1 MVDTEP
7 QPTAGMVY
15 TPFPA
20 SMDFAAASPAQ
31 VFGTGTVG
39 QVFRDASPAWTHSEP
54 NNPAIVDL
62 YSLQQPA
69 YQSTAA
75 HQSPPQPSAT
85 SAQAPAQPSP
95 AAAAA
100 FQQGSPGPS
109 SPAAQAPSNTLG
121 QSAQPS
127 PDATPPT
134 QPDPYKA
141 LALPPTFAAMAPP
154 ISSHLAEPTPPP
166 LRQQPLRYVPT
177 QYPFSGLPAAA
188 SQLAGPGPSPAVQA
202 PHVAPPTPVSSGP
215 LAALAA
221 EAGIAPA
228 VASPVPAADTLHLN
242 QQEAMVTSPAA
253 AEPAAGLLFGLP
265 SPASGQPA
273 PGGVASAPAAVA
285 AQQPGCVA
293 ELARVA
299 ASGAPLAQDLPFSTA
314 SAAGPVMQPAA
325 AQLSPGHSEISLASL
340 GSPAAGAGGMQAM
353 LHALSLTPTQVNS
366 KDHPQSPDLQPE
378 AASDTKHGVSSQQQP
393 VVQMPADQALPAEGA
408 TKDRAQSSGHEPA
421 LDSMLGHSPGMQQP
435 EAEAVQEPP
444 AGQAGAEQDNLTA
457 LAPPPPASPPAFQ
470 RPVPHCMLSPGAI
483 SIPSS
488 PVRPSL

>member
-7 QPTAGMVY
+7 QPTAGMPY

-31 VFGTGTVG
+31 VLGTGTVG

-54 NNPAIVDL
+54 NKPAIVDL
-62 YSLQQPA
+62 YPLQQPA
-69 YQSTAA
+69 YPSTAA

-109 SPAAQAPSNTLG
+109 SPAAQAPSRKLG
-121 QSAQPS
+121 PSAQPS
-127 PDATPPT
+127 PDAAPPI

-141 LALPPTFAAMAPP
+141 PALPPTFAAMAPP
-154 ISSHLAEPTPPP
+154 ISSHLEEPTPSP

-177 QYPFSGLPAAA
+177 PYPFSGLPAAA
-188 SQLAGPGPSPAVQA
+188 SQLASPGPSPAVQA

-228 VASPVPAADTLHLN
+228 VASPVPAADTLLLI
-242 QQEAMVTSPAA
+242 QQEAMVTAPAA

-273 PGGVASAPAAVA
+273 AGGVASAPAAVA
-285 AQQPGCVA
+285 AQQTGYCA

-299 ASGAPLAQDLPFSTA
+299 ASAAPLAQDLPCSTA

-325 AQLSPGHSEISLASL
+325 AQLSPGHSEISSL

-353 LHALSLTPTQVNS
+353 LQALSITPAQVDD
-366 KDHPQSPDLQPE
+366 KDRPQSPDLQPE
-378 AASDTKHGVSSQQQP
+378 AASNTKQGVSSQQQP

-408 TKDRAQSSGHEPA
+408 TKDRAQSPGHEPA
-421 LDSMLGHSPGMQQP
+421 LDSMLGHSPGMQQQ
-435 EAEAVQEPP
+435 EAEAMQEPP
-444 AGQAGAEQDNLTA
+444 AGQAGAEQDSPTA
-457 LAPPPPASPPAFQ
+457 LAPPPPGSPPAFQ
-470 RPVPHCMLSPGAI
+470 RPVPDCMLSPGAI